1 MRIAMHDSPKT
12 SYIIVTWSI
21 QSKRFQKKFEMQCIT
36 KILQYLQ
43 PQKIGLENLI
53 SQRKNFNY

>member
-21 QSKRFQKKFEMQCIT
+21 QSKRFQKKIWNAMH
-36 KILQYLQ
+36 
-43 PQKIGLENLI
+43 N
-53 SQRKNFNY
+53 KNSSIFTTPKNWSWKPNFPKEKL